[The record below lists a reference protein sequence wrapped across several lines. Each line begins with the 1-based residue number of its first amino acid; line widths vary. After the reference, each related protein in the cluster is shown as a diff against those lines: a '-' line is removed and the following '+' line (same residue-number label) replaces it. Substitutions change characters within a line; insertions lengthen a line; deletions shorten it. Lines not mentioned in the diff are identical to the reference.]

1 MTKIKAAAE
10 GVNFFNVLEKV
21 KAVALA
27 ADAVDA
33 EKLNAT
39 QASTVSELAGSEVVA
54 DISAKVDE
62 IIAALKTAGVI
73 ASV

>member
-1 MTKIKAAAE
+1 MVTIKAAAE

-21 KAVALA
+21 KAIAVAAEA
-27 ADAVDA
+27 ADAG
-33 EKLNAT
+33 KLNAT
-39 QASTVSELAGSEVVA
+39 QGPTVAALAGSVVVA

>member
-39 QASTVSELAGSEVVA
+39 TVSELAGSEVVA